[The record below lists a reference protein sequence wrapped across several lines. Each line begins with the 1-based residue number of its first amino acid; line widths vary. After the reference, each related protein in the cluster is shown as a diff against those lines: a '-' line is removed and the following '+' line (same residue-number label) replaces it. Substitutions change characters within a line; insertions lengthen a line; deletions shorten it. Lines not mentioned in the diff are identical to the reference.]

1 MSAANRRRGADAE
14 RAVVITFDPPEAPLS
29 MNDRL
34 HWAKRSRLTAAWR
47 DTTAWEAMRAIPPAD
62 RPLPRCEVAVTIP
75 FGRRAQRDPH
85 NYFAT
90 VKPIVDGLVD
100 AGLWPNDTP
109 KWVRTVEPTLTVD
122 KPRGPVVITLT
133 PLPTEGT
140 P

>member
-75 FGRRAQRDPH
+75 FGMLSLVLFRFLQAFDFCVAQLQVVFQLVQDVGGQFFFPVRDGRQDRMAQPCRAGE
-85 NYFAT
+85 F
-90 VKPIVDGLVD
+90 G
-100 AGLWPNDTP
+100 
-109 KWVRTVEPTLTVD
+109 
-122 KPRGPVVITLT
+122 
-133 PLPTEGT
+133 
-140 P
+140 